1 MNFSEHLVFLREK
14 RKISQKELSKA
25 IGISVHAYQRFE
37 YGEQEPR
44 LSVLVALA
52 DFYGLSVDAL
62 ICHEP
67 KSHLAE

>member
-14 RKISQKELSKA
+14 RKISQKELVKA

-52 DFYGLSVDAL
+52 DFYGLTLDELVCRERSQ
-62 ICHEP
+62 P
-67 KSHLAE
+67 

>member
-14 RKISQKELSKA
+14 REIPQKELAKA
-25 IGISVHAYQRFE
+25 IGISLHAYQRFE

-52 DFYGLSVDAL
+52 DFYGLSVDEL

-67 KSHLAE
+67 KSRPVE